1 MNKSAT
7 FTIPSVV
14 KASLF
19 SLLFS
24 AFFFT
29 ACNDDKK
36 QIETLSKATETV
48 HDEAMK
54 DLADMNRI
62 ARELKETLVAA
73 TMTPEQ
79 SAVYDEVLT
88 NMGKAEN
95 NMMDWM
101 KNYQAIDAMA
111 PADALKYLQEQK
123 TLIEKNQVEI
133 KAALEAGK
141 KLQGK

>member
-1 MNKSAT
+1 MKKSAT
-7 FTIPSVV
+7 FSTSTIV
-14 KASLF
+14 KTSLL
-19 SLLFS
+19 SILFS
-24 AFFFT
+24 ALFFT
-29 ACNDDKK
+29 ACGDDKQ

-62 ARELKETLVAA
+62 ARELKDQMIAA

-79 SAVYDEVLT
+79 SAVYNEVLT

-101 KNYQAIDAMA
+101 KNYQAMDQMA
-111 PADALKYLQEQK
+111 PADALKYIQEQK
-123 TLIEKNQVEI
+123 KLIEKNQAEI